1 VAGFPPICGL
11 NIDWLG
17 LGTQLPVG
25 EMADSSEVDAVL
37 EKFAKGRV
45 MTTFHPW

>member
-1 VAGFPPICGL
+1 MAGFPPICGL

-37 EKFAKGRV
+37 EECARRRV
-45 MTTFHPW
+45 MTTFHPC